1 MSEADL
7 RDRIATLERIVA
19 ADAEHRRRIGE
30 RIDAVRGVLL
40 GIVVALDD
48 AHPEVGDTLV
58 DALRRFEQEAVR
70 LRALDAA
77 VSDTRELVDMIIAQ
91 RQ

>member
-7 RDRIATLERIVA
+7 RERIAALERIVA
-19 ADAEHRRRIGE
+19 ADAEQRRRISE
-30 RIDAVRGVLL
+30 RIDAVRGVIL

-58 DALRRFEQEAVR
+58 DALRRFEQEAMR